1 MDSKVILNRTVE
13 HHHEVAVENLAKS
26 LNHSTESVNTLY
38 AMVLRHYTK
47 KARIK
52 HFLSALVT
60 KRVTELLKDT
70 AMPSDIEGRRSRS
83 REF

>member
-1 MDSKVILNRTVE
+1 MDTKVFLHRTVE
-13 HHHEVAVENLAKS
+13 HHHQVAVENLAKS

-38 AMVLRHYTK
+38 GMVLRHYTK

-52 HFLSALVT
+52 LFLSTLVT
-60 KRVTELLKDT
+60 KRVRELLKDT
-70 AMPSDIEGRRSRS
+70 KLPSDIEGRRGHS